1 MRPARAGAAR
11 RPQPSLT
18 AGAGPGDSPEVRD
31 FGELWRAADKVVYSG
46 TLDAVSTPRTTLE
59 RSFDPATVV
68 ALKDAVDGDLSVGGA
83 TLAASA
89 LRAGL
94 VDERRIYV
102 TPAVV
107 GGGTPWLPS
116 GSRLRLQL
124 LHEHRFDS
132 GVVHLSYA
140 VGPWAS

>member
-68 ALKDAVDGDLSVGGA
+68 ALKDAVGRVEPL
-83 TLAASA
+83 
-89 LRAGL
+89 
-94 VDERRIYV
+94 E
-102 TPAVV
+102 
-107 GGGTPWLPS
+107 
-116 GSRLRLQL
+116 
-124 LHEHRFDS
+124 
-132 GVVHLSYA
+132 
-140 VGPWAS
+140 